1 MNNIVK
7 ASPDNSIR
15 KNNLGVNNFMLAD
28 LIKSKSKRLLNYEE
42 SRAYV
47 ISERKRTY
55 EALQSL

>member
-47 ISERKRTY
+47 ISERKR
-55 EALQSL
+55 